1 MSDASA
7 SANAVWRL
15 SIVIHAYSTSRTRPA
30 SASVAARCVRS
41 RTVERRTVYRAERSL
56 AMSPV
61 ACCVIA
67 FPMWHAPSGSVDS
80 SAKTDAMTPGETS
93 TTGTSA
99 VRTKGRCRR
108 VAGYRRLNRRL
119 PTGYG
124 GIGKRREAVAQ
135 CTARGDGPFWW
146 KPRQI
151 VHPLHHACTCSVV
164 QAGYQ
169 SVDFLP

>member
-1 MSDASA
+1 MRVHPPVPVRHRRAWPPVVFVRERS
-7 SANAVWRL
+7 NV
-15 SIVIHAYSTSRTRPA
+15 
-30 SASVAARCVRS
+30 ARCS
-41 RTVERRTVYRAERSL
+41 GQSASL
-56 AMSPV
+56 AMSPG

-67 FPMWHAPSGSVDS
+67 FPMWHAPGGSVDS

-99 VRTKGRCRR
+99 VRTKGRCLR
-108 VAGYRRLNRRL
+108 VAGHRRLNRRL

-135 CTARGDGPFWW
+135 YTARGDGPFWW
-146 KPRQI
+146 KPRPI

-169 SVDFLP
+169 RVDFLP